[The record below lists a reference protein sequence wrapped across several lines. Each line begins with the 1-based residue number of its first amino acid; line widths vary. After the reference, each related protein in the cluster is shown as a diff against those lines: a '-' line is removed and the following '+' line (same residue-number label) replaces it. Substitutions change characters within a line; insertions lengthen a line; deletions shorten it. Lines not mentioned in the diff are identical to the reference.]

1 MSYYAIYGKG
11 RNPNEALIYA
21 KVNEIGHNTNTSF
34 LKKTNVMYL
43 DYNNVN
49 TLQEKLFTSYLIRN
63 INREKTTS
71 ELNSKKDLIHYYG
84 KEKFD
89 AILEV
94 YGNPTNDTTIGF
106 LLSKTKD
113 YNIYKFLY

>member
-1 MSYYAIYGKG
+1 MSYNVIYGKG

-21 KVNEIGHNTNTSF
+21 KVNEIGHNTNPSF

-43 DYNNVN
+43 DYRNIN
-49 TLQEKLFTSYLIRN
+49 TLQEKLFIIYSSRNLI
-63 INREKTTS
+63 REKTTT
-71 ELNSKKDLIHYYG
+71 ELNTNKDLIEYYG
-84 KEKFD
+84 KE
-89 AILEV
+89 ILDSIIDL

-106 LLSKTKD
+106 LVSKSKD